1 MSFSLRPEF
10 IIDKLLML
18 TPDLLSD
25 VGIKL
30 LILDLDNTVS
40 PYDEESPGPAV
51 LLWTEKMKRGGIKLY
66 IVSNSKKPRPELFS
80 KAMDIPYIKH
90 AKKPSTKMIK
100 QAMIEE
106 GIPARNTA
114 LVGDQIFTDVLGA
127 NIAGIK
133 SILVEPIKFTNP
145 FLALRYFVETPF
157 RKMYKNK
164 L

>member
-10 IIDKLLML
+10 VIDELAML
-18 TPDLLSD
+18 TPELLTD

-40 PYDEESPGPAV
+40 PYDEASPRPSV
-51 LLWTEKMKRGGIKLY
+51 LLWTERMKRGGIKLY
-66 IVSNSKKPRPELFS
+66 IVSNSKKPRPEIFA

-90 AKKPSTKMIK
+90 AKKPSPKMIK
-100 QAMIEE
+100 QAMAEE

-127 NIAGIK
+127 NVAGVK

-145 FLALRYFVETPF
+145 FLALRYYVETPF
-157 RKMYKNK
+157 RKMYKK
-164 L
+164 QL

>member
-1 MSFSLRPEF
+1 
-10 IIDKLLML
+10 
-18 TPDLLSD
+18 
-25 VGIKL
+25 
-30 LILDLDNTVS
+30 
-40 PYDEESPGPAV
+40 
-51 LLWTEKMKRGGIKLY
+51 
-66 IVSNSKKPRPELFS
+66 
-80 KAMDIPYIKH
+80 
-90 AKKPSTKMIK
+90 MIK